1 MIRYARYLQKFC
13 KSADIFDVAVIGG
26 GSGGLAFALVLCFKY
41 KLGRCKVRIKDCS
54 I

>member
-1 MIRYARYLQKFC
+1 MQKFC

-26 GSGGLAFALVLCFKY
+26 GSGGLAFALVINFKY
-41 KLGRCKVRIKDCS
+41 KLGRCQIRIKDCS